1 MPVKGPK
8 QWANSLAGFFLFV
21 CFLHGIL
28 PPSNFFSRFTNDLN
42 EIHPNQDL
50 IFKAAPRQR
59 GVLHSLI
66 LPWDEGRNRRA
77 LIDLGHL

>member
-8 QWANSLAGFFLFV
+8 QWANSLAGFFVCLFSAWY
-21 CFLHGIL
+21 FTTIH
-28 PPSNFFSRFTNDLN
+28 FFSRFTNDLN

-50 IFKAAPRQR
+50 IFKAAPRRR

-66 LPWDEGRNRRA
+66 LPWDEGRNKRA